1 MFNYISCKSF
11 YLSKEK
17 TFQNLKKKNTH
28 RQIMWKTIL
37 MTPQM
42 DKP

>member
-17 TFQNLKKKNTH
+17 TFKIKKKKK
-28 RQIMWKTIL
+28 KTPANHVENNFND
-37 MTPQM
+37 TTNG
-42 DKP
+42 

>member
-17 TFQNLKKKNTH
+17 TFKNFLKKK
-28 RQIMWKTIL
+28 
-37 MTPQM
+37 TPANHVENNFN
-42 DKP
+42 DTTNG

>member
-17 TFQNLKKKNTH
+17 TFKKN
-28 RQIMWKTIL
+28 QK
-37 MTPQM
+37 
-42 DKP
+42 KPPAYHVENNFIDTTNG

>member
-17 TFQNLKKKNTH
+17 TFKILKKKNH

>member
-17 TFQNLKKKNTH
+17 TFKIKKKKH

>member
-17 TFQNLKKKNTH
+17 TFKKNKKKQPPAYHVENNFIDT
-28 RQIMWKTIL
+28 TNG
-37 MTPQM
+37 
-42 DKP
+42 